1 MHFWFPLIIKKKLH
15 CIVVQVYIM
24 IKDFNSNCLG
34 VIYNLLIGD
43 MRAYIQYTYITT
55 LHKIGLGANSVKITT
70 LYLFFFLNTP

>member
-1 MHFWFPLIIKKKLH
+1 
-15 CIVVQVYIM
+15 M

-55 LHKIGLGANSVKITT
+55 LHIIGLGANSVKITT
-70 LYLFFFLNTP
+70 LY

>member
-1 MHFWFPLIIKKKLH
+1 
-15 CIVVQVYIM
+15 M

-55 LHKIGLGANSVKITT
+55 LDKIGLGANSVKITT
-70 LYLFFFLNTP
+70 LYLKKKKISLKAKKNISSFVFQIRPAQPGAMF

>member
-1 MHFWFPLIIKKKLH
+1 
-15 CIVVQVYIM
+15 M

-55 LHKIGLGANSVKITT
+55 LDKIGLGANSVKITT
-70 LYLFFFLNTP
+70 LYLKKKIKNIKK